1 MNFHEN
7 FFKYRK
13 AKGFTQ
19 EEMAEKME
27 VSRQSVSKWENGEAV
42 PDLSKV
48 IKIAELLEVSV
59 DELCGRET
67 INKIETNQNIKAEQD
82 IKLELKTNPVHT
94 ILIPVIIAIVIIVVS
109 GVGGYLIGQN
119 VNRNN
124 TNDNIYELPNNMDVT
139 ISSLDVF
146 QHTLSCRFVPEV
158 YYDELEYTILLMN
171 LSTEVKHSSNATF
184 EDGIGSAT
192 VMTGGSGY
200 FQVILQISNGLE
212 SQNIVLEDRIYI
224 NTTSGTVSFP
234 EPVP

>member
-27 VSRQSVSKWENGEAV
+27 VSRQSVSKWENGEAI

-82 IKLELKTNPVHT
+82 IKLELKTNPFHT
-94 ILIPVIIAIVIIVVS
+94 LLIPIVIAIVLIVVS
-109 GVGGYLIGQN
+109 AVGGYFIGQN
-119 VNRNN
+119 YPNE
-124 TNDNIYELPNNMDVT
+124 TIYELPDNMEVT
-139 ISSLDVF
+139 HVDYDVF
-146 QHTLSCRFVPEV
+146 QHILSCTFVPEV
-158 YYDELEYTILLMN
+158 YSDKLEYTILLTN
-171 LSTEVKHSSNATF
+171 LSTEVKRSSNVTF
-184 EDGIGSAT
+184 EDGVGSAT

-212 SQNIVLEDRIYI
+212 CRNIVLGDRIYI
-224 NTTSGTVSFP
+224 NTTYGTVSFP
-234 EPVP
+234 E